1 MPIFSAPPLA
11 CRFAI
16 ALHRFLHRQ
25 GRVAGAQG
33 VIFMR
38 QRRAEQRHDAVA
50 QNLIDGAFVAVH
62 CIHHDM
68 QDRIEI
74 LAHLFGIELFHHAGR
89 TADVGEQ
96 YGHVFA
102 LPFDEASR
110 RQNFFR
116 QVLGNHGLACGRLS
130 GSGRADAETLA
141 ALAAKFR
148 ARPVGLAAVR
158 TAHIE
163 RRAALVAKAR
173 VVGIFGLAMRTLH
186 RDRSSRHEDRRAF
199 KKRMNGNQDIY
210 RSASKSSNDTVSSR

>member
-1 MPIFSAPPLA
+1 MPIFSAPPFA
-11 CRFAI
+11 CRFAV

-25 GRVAGAQG
+25 GGVAGAQG

-50 QNLIDGAFVAVH
+50 QNLIDGPFVAVH
-62 CIHHDM
+62 RIHHDM

-74 LAHLFGIELFHHAGR
+74 LSHLFRIELFHHAGR

-102 LPFDEASR
+102 LPFDKAPR

-116 QVLGNHGLACGRLS
+116 QVLGNDGFS
-130 GSGRADAETLA
+130 SGRFSGRRPRDAKTLA

-148 ARPVGLAAVR
+148 ARPVRLAAVR

-186 RDRSSRHEDRRAF
+186 RDRSS
-199 KKRMNGNQDIY
+199 
-210 RSASKSSNDTVSSR
+210 SP